1 MRSSLRVIQRYTQHV
16 KPGKLDWIGLRPE
29 RLKPMLD
36 VPTTSAIEG
45 LGLEGD
51 RRCQGSLGSG
61 RQVTL
66 ISAEHIK
73 VIESLMG
80 FAISPD
86 MLRRNLVVSGI
97 NITALKY
104 RQFQIGDAVFE
115 ATVACHP
122 CGRMEKVL
130 GQGGFAAMIGHGGL
144 CAKIVKGGA
153 ITVGDSVSIIETGE
167 DKQTSLF

>member
-1 MRSSLRVIQRYTQHV
+1 
-16 KPGKLDWIGLRPE
+16 
-29 RLKPMLD
+29 
-36 VPTTSAIEG
+36 
-45 LGLEGD
+45 
-51 RRCQGSLGSG
+51 
-61 RQVTL
+61 
-66 ISAEHIK
+66 
-73 VIESLMG
+73 MG

-153 ITVGDSVSIIETGE
+153 PAESQHGVDALSGATL
-167 DKQTSLF
+167 TSAGVQNTFNFWLGNKGFGPFLAKVRDGGLN